1 MMREYFLFKDHM
13 KRWESVAIVEQLLIK
28 YCISLK
34 EARRTDTKRERERE
48 RERECVCVL
57 GSSEST
63 TRDLILGDLEQYYEE

>member
-1 MMREYFLFKDHM
+1 M
-13 KRWESVAIVEQLLIK
+13 KRWESVAIVEQLSIK
-28 YCISLK
+28 YCITLK

-48 RERECVCVL
+48 REIECVCVSVL

>member
-1 MMREYFLFKDHM
+1 M

-28 YCISLK
+28 YCITLK
-34 EARRTDTKRERERE
+34 EARRTDTKRERQRE
-48 RERECVCVL
+48 SVCVCVCVL